1 MGMKAGRLPKAEN
14 QMRAGTPDTQR
25 RISFSFRHI
34 AQAHDKFHYSQRE
47 SGYFCKVLER
57 LSSMSDFT
65 VQEFHASRSSA
76 VRAHPIDW
84 DSTSEPHGFAHLNEQ
99 LRSSTPFQFA
109 VSANAYGRVHGFF
122 VDNVFFVVWL
132 DPDHLLYP
140 SKK

>member
-1 MGMKAGRLPKAEN
+1 MAMKAGRLPKAEN
-14 QMRAGTPDTQR
+14 LIRAGKPDTQR

-34 AQAHDKFHYSQRE
+34 AQAHDKFHYSQRD
-47 SGYFCKVLER
+47 SAYFCKVFER

-84 DSTSEPHGFAHLNEQ
+84 EGTSEPCGFAHLNEQ

-109 VSANAYGRVHGFF
+109 VSANAHGRVHGFF

-132 DPDHLLYP
+132 DPDHLLYTG
-140 SKK
+140 KK